1 METPMFKIGDFSKL
15 SQVSSKAL
23 RYYDDIGLLKPAHV
37 DRFTGYR
44 YYTVDQLPRLN
55 RIVALKELG
64 FALDQIAQLLADDI
78 SVEQLQGML
87 LLKQAEIERHIES
100 EQQRLRRVQ
109 ARLQQITREN
119 TAPVYDVITKHIEE
133 IAIASIRE
141 HIPDYTHVGHL
152 FNALFDY
159 LGEQH
164 IVTSGPPFVRYHD
177 GEYREEDPDVEAGI
191 ALEGAGEDTERILF
205 SRLSAMTVATTI
217 HTGHYDTLFLAY
229 GALLEWIEANNYEM
243 HIPNREMYLRG
254 PARNRNPQDYV
265 TEVQI
270 PIRKRT
276 ILSK

>member
-1 METPMFKIGDFSKL
+1 MFKIGDFSKL

-23 RYYDDIGLLKPAHV
+23 RYYDDIDLLKPVHV

-64 FALDQIAQLLADDI
+64 FALDQIAQLLEDNI

-87 LLKQAEIERHIES
+87 LLKQAEIERHIEA

-109 ARLQQITREN
+109 ARLQQITYEN
-119 TAPVYDVITKHIEE
+119 TAPVYDVITKQVEE

-141 HIPDYTHVGHL
+141 CIPDYSHVGHL
-152 FNALFDY
+152 FNALFTY

-164 IVTSGPPFVRYHD
+164 ITTSGSPFVCYHD
-177 GEYREEDPDVEAGI
+177 GEYREDNPDVEAGI
-191 ALEGAGEDTERILF
+191 ALERDGENDGRIQF
-205 SRLSAMTVATTI
+205 SRLPAMMAATTI
-217 HTGHYDTLFLAY
+217 HTGHYETLSLAY

-243 HIPNREMYLRG
+243 CVPNRELYLRG
-254 PARNRNPQDYV
+254 PGPNRAPQDYV

-270 PIRKRT
+270 LIVPRT
-276 ILSK
+276 SPSK